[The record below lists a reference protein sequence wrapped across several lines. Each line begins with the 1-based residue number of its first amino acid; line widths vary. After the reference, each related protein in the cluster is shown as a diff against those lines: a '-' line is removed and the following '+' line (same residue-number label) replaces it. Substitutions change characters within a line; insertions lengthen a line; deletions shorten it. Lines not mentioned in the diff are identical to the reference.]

1 MEQIILAGRSPSK
14 RQPVFLDFVSN
25 LLGSPFKTKNI
36 IMAFHSFLSSHRLHW
51 GASRSWSDTLP
62 VQLDR
67 VLHELSTTLQGNTI
81 RMEASEAPGSQ
92 PQSSTFSHI
101 GFVDVPGP

>member
-1 MEQIILAGRSPSK
+1 MERIILAGRSPSK
-14 RQPVFLDFVSN
+14 RQPVFFDFVSN
-25 LLGSPFKTKNI
+25 LLGSSFKTKYI

-67 VLHELSTTLQGNTI
+67 VLHELSTTLQDDTTLMESSGN
-81 RMEASEAPGSQ
+81 SSSH
-92 PQSSTFSHI
+92 PQSSTFYHI
-101 GFVDVPGP
+101 GFVDIPGP